1 MLDAALWSLT
11 ISMSENRGTP
21 RSELIAHLIDQLL
34 VARKEGDYPR
44 AGALARCAETL
55 VCLAFPGAAD
65 LIRMAAARKGR
76 GEVVAT
82 RLAPLLTGTSAA
94 LVAVVLALRGAR
106 SPVVDGLS
114 CVFDDDPDF
123 RSTVRKLCW
132 RAFEPCGN

>member
-1 MLDAALWSLT
+1 MLDAALWPLT
-11 ISMSENRGTP
+11 ISMSEKRGTP
-21 RSELIAHLIDQLL
+21 PSELIEFLIDQFL
-34 VARKEGDYPR
+34 VARKGGDVRR

-55 VCLAFPGAAD
+55 VCLTLPDAAD
-65 LIRMAAARKGR
+65 LIRMAASRKGS

-114 CVFDDDPDF
+114 CVFGDDLDF
-123 RSTVRKLCW
+123 KSTVRKLCW
-132 RAFEPCGN
+132 RAFESCGS